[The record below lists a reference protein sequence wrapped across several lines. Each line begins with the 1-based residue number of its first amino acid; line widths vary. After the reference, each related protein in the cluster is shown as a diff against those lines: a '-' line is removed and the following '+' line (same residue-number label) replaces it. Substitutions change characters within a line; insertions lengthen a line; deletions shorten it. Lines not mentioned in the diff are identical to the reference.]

1 MINKKF
7 YNALNKIPQ
16 STPPI
21 WFMRQAGRY
30 HSHYQQLK
38 EKYTFEQLC
47 KTSELAAEVAS
58 GPVEEFDF
66 DIAILFS
73 DILFILEALGLE
85 LRFDP
90 GPLFKEHLTIE
101 NYNKFNKLESVSD
114 HMKFQA
120 EAIKI
125 TKEKL
130 SKDKS
135 LIGFVG
141 GFWTVMRFAIG
152 QNKERKNFQS
162 FYTEYMQNIL
172 YEALKINI
180 KLQLDAG
187 VEIVMMFDSGIQD
200 LDNNFFQKEYTNL
213 LTSLANLYPKKIGYY
228 VRGKQFNDIKHLLE
242 LPLAGVGIDSSMN
255 LKNLFT
261 DFKQGFIQGNFDE
274 KKLLLDPQNLKEELL
289 KFSDNCKSY
298 ENLNGW
304 VCGLGHGINK
314 NTPEKNVHLFIET
327 IRKKFK

>member
-1 MINKKF
+1 MSNSKF
-7 YNALNKIPQ
+7 YNALNRIPQ
-16 STPPI
+16 ATPPI

-30 HSHYQQLK
+30 HSHYQKLK
-38 EKYTFEQLC
+38 AKYSFEELC
-47 KTSELAAEVAS
+47 KEPELAAEVAC

-66 DIAILFS
+66 DVSILFS

-85 LRFDP
+85 LKFNP
-90 GPLFKEHLTIE
+90 GPQFKEHLTFENYERLNNIE
-101 NYNKFNKLESVSD
+101 NVEE
-114 HMKFQA
+114 HMQFQQR
-120 EAIKI
+120 AIKI
-125 TKEKL
+125 TREKL

-152 QNKERKNFQS
+152 QNKEQKQFQK
-162 FYTEYMQNIL
+162 FYPEYIKNIL

-187 VEIVMMFDSGIQD
+187 AEIVMMFDSGIQD

-213 LTSLANLYPKKIGYY
+213 LTNIANLYPNKIGYY
-228 VRGKQFNDIKHLLE
+228 VRGKQFSDIKHLLE
-242 LPLAGVGIDSSMN
+242 LPFAGVGIDSSMN

-261 DFKQGFIQGNFDE
+261 DFKHGFIQGNFDE
-274 KKLLLDPQNLKEELL
+274 KKLLLDTQHLTEELD
-289 KFSDNCKSY
+289 KFSDNCNGF

-304 VCGLGHGINK
+304 VCGLGHGISK

>member
-1 MINKKF
+1 MSNSKF
-7 YNALNKIPQ
+7 YNALNQIPQ
-16 STPPI
+16 ATPPI

-38 EKYTFEQLC
+38 EKYTFEELC
-47 KTSELAAEVAS
+47 KEPELAAEVAC

-66 DIAILFS
+66 DVSILFS

-85 LRFDP
+85 LKFDP
-90 GPLFKEHLTIE
+90 GPQFKEHLTFENSERFNNIE
-101 NYNKFNKLESVSD
+101 NIED
-114 HMKFQA
+114 RMQFQQK
-120 EAIKI
+120 AIKI
-125 TKEKL
+125 TREKL

-152 QNKERKNFQS
+152 QNKEQKTFQK
-162 FYTEYMQNIL
+162 FYPEYLENTL

-187 VEIVMMFDSGIQD
+187 AEIVMMFDSGIQD
-200 LDNNFFQKEYTNL
+200 LDNNFFQQEYTKL
-213 LTSLANLYPKKIGYY
+213 LTSIANLYPSKIGYY

-242 LPLAGVGIDSSMN
+242 LPFAGIGIDSSMS

-274 KKLLLDPQNLKEELL
+274 KKLLLDTQNLTEELD
-289 KFSDNCKSY
+289 KFSDNFNSF

-314 NTPEKNVHLFIET
+314 NTPEKKCSFVH
-327 IRKKFK
+327 

>member
-1 MINKKF
+1 M
-7 YNALNKIPQ
+7 A
-16 STPPI
+16 
-21 WFMRQAGRY
+21 
-30 HSHYQQLK
+30 
-38 EKYTFEQLC
+38 C
-47 KTSELAAEVAS
+47 
-58 GPVEEFDF
+58 GPVKEFDF
-66 DIAILFS
+66 DVSILFS

-85 LRFDP
+85 LKFDP
-90 GPLFKEHLTIE
+90 GPQFKEHLTFDNYDRLNNIE
-101 NYNKFNKLESVSD
+101 NVEE
-114 HMKFQA
+114 HMQFQQK
-120 EAIKI
+120 AIKI
-125 TKEKL
+125 TREKL

-152 QNKERKNFQS
+152 QNKEQKTFQK
-162 FYTEYMQNIL
+162 FYPEYLENTL

-187 VEIVMMFDSGIQD
+187 AEIVMMFDSGIQD
-200 LDNNFFQKEYTNL
+200 LDNNFFQQEYTKL
-213 LTSLANLYPKKIGYY
+213 LTSIANLYPSKIGYY

-242 LPLAGVGIDSSMN
+242 LPFAGIGIDSSMN

-274 KKLLLDPQNLKEELL
+274 KKLLLDTQNLTEELD
-289 KFSDNCKSY
+289 KFSDNLNSF

>member
-1 MINKKF
+1 M
-7 YNALNKIPQ
+7 A
-16 STPPI
+16 
-21 WFMRQAGRY
+21 
-30 HSHYQQLK
+30 
-38 EKYTFEQLC
+38 C
-47 KTSELAAEVAS
+47 

-66 DIAILFS
+66 DVSILFS

-85 LRFDP
+85 LKFDP
-90 GPLFKEHLTIE
+90 GPQFKEHLTFDNYDRLNNIE
-101 NYNKFNKLESVSD
+101 NVEE
-114 HMKFQA
+114 HMQFQKK
-120 EAIKI
+120 AIKI
-125 TKEKL
+125 TREKL

-152 QNKERKNFQS
+152 QNKEQKQFQK
-162 FYTEYMQNIL
+162 FYPKFLENTL

-187 VEIVMMFDSGIQD
+187 AEIVMMFDSGIQD
-200 LDNNFFQKEYTNL
+200 LDNNFFQQEYTKL
-213 LTSLANLYPKKIGYY
+213 LTSIANLYPSKIGYY

-242 LPLAGVGIDSSMN
+242 LPFAGIGIDSSMN

-261 DFKQGFIQGNFDE
+261 DSKQGFIQGNFDE
-274 KKLLLDPQNLKEELL
+274 KKLLLDTQHLKEELD
-289 KFSDNCKSY
+289 KFSDNFNSF